1 MEVCEID
8 SISGDFYK
16 ELNNIYK
23 DIKLTDKPITGNL
36 NKETVKVLSKYKK
49 TI

>member
-8 SISGDFYK
+8 NISGNFYK
-16 ELNNIYK
+16 DLNNLYE

-36 NKETVKVLSKYKK
+36 SKGTVKILSKYKK
-49 TI
+49 

>member
-8 SISGDFYK
+8 GISGNFYR
-16 ELNNIYK
+16 ELNNLYE
-23 DIKLTDKPITGNL
+23 DIKLTDRPITSNL

-49 TI
+49 R